1 MELFK
6 LVGKIAVDSSEANT
20 KINEVSQKAGLLAT
34 TVGTKMQSA
43 GDKISGIGGKM
54 KPATVAIA
62 GIGTAAVKTYA
73 SFESKMS
80 NVQAISGAT
89 GDDLIKLSDKAKEM
103 GAKTKFS
110 ASESADALSYMAM
123 AGWKTDDMLNGLEG
137 VMNLAAASGE
147 DLASTSDI
155 VTDALTAFGMSA
167 NESTHFA
174 DILATTSSNANTN
187 VSLMGETFKYVA
199 PVAGSLGYKAE
210 DVAAAVGLMANS
222 GIKASQAG
230 TSLRSLLTNLAKPS
244 DTVEASMKRLGLS
257 LTDSSGKMKPMSQLT
272 EELRDKFSGL
282 TAEQKAQEAASLA
295 GKTGMSGLLA
305 IVNASDKDYKK
316 LTKSIDECDGSS
328 KKMADTMINNLSG
341 QITILKS
348 QLEGVAI
355 QIGEIVVPKIKE
367 FVTHI
372 QGLVDKFSKLD
383 KGTQTTIV
391 KIAGIVAAIAPV
403 LLTVG
408 KLSSGIGKIITLF
421 GRIGGLASP
430 IGIVVAA
437 IAALAGVFA
446 YAYKN
451 NSKFREQVNGL
462 VSGLKATL
470 LPVIEKLKTVFTNLW
485 TGTLQPLLSNLA
497 TSFTSTLS
505 QILPVLTNIIQTV
518 LPQLAN
524 VIATIVPLIA
534 NIVATVLPQLADMI
548 NTILPLIMNFVSQI
562 MPTIMSAIQAILPV
576 ITNLVQTVLPPLMTI
591 IQSIVGV
598 LMQVIQTVLPPIINI
613 INTIV
618 PIIMNIVSVLSS
630 VLMPI
635 INTVV
640 NILGVILPPIISALG
655 TVITFI
661 ANVFINAWNIIKTAW
676 SVAASVFSAIWNKI
690 KVVFGPVA
698 AFFKKCFGAAFTAI
712 KTVFGVLVSVFRG
725 IWNGIKAVFSPVISF
740 FGKIFKGAW
749 NGIKSAFSATV
760 GFFKTLWSSIKSV
773 FSGVGSFFSSV
784 FGVIGDILKAPINLI
799 IKGLNFLINGIN
811 KISFDVPDWVPV
823 IGGGK
828 FGFDIPTIPELEE
841 GGVLER
847 GQVGLLEGNGSEAV
861 VPLEKNTGWLDQIAL
876 RLAKLNPSSSDG
888 ESVQKLD
895 AIITLLQEMAGT
907 NRIEEIQKALAGTDI
922 SWNKREIGRLVK
934 SFA

>member
-199 PVAGSLGYKAE
+199 SVAGSLGYKAE

-391 KIAGIVAAIAPV
+391 KIAGIVAAIA
-403 LLTVG
+403 
-408 KLSSGIGKIITLF
+408 
-421 GRIGGLASP
+421 
-430 IGIVVAA
+430 
-437 IAALAGVFA
+437 ALAGVFA

-505 QILPVLTNIIQTV
+505 QILPALTNIIQTV

>member
-210 DVAAAVGLMANS
+210 DVATAVGLMANS

-372 QGLVDKFSKLD
+372 QGLV
-383 KGTQTTIV
+383 
-391 KIAGIVAAIAPV
+391 
-403 LLTVG
+403 
-408 KLSSGIGKIITLF
+408 
-421 GRIGGLASP
+421 
-430 IGIVVAA
+430 
-437 IAALAGVFA
+437 
-446 YAYKN
+446 
-451 NSKFREQVNGL
+451 
-462 VSGLKATL
+462 
-470 LPVIEKLKTVFTNLW
+470 
-485 TGTLQPLLSNLA
+485 
-497 TSFTSTLS
+497 
-505 QILPVLTNIIQTV
+505 
-518 LPQLAN
+518 
-524 VIATIVPLIA
+524 
-534 NIVATVLPQLADMI
+534 
-548 NTILPLIMNFVSQI
+548 
-562 MPTIMSAIQAILPV
+562 
-576 ITNLVQTVLPPLMTI
+576 
-591 IQSIVGV
+591 
-598 LMQVIQTVLPPIINI
+598 
-613 INTIV
+613 
-618 PIIMNIVSVLSS
+618 
-630 VLMPI
+630 
-635 INTVV
+635 
-640 NILGVILPPIISALG
+640 
-655 TVITFI
+655 
-661 ANVFINAWNIIKTAW
+661 
-676 SVAASVFSAIWNKI
+676 
-690 KVVFGPVA
+690 
-698 AFFKKCFGAAFTAI
+698 
-712 KTVFGVLVSVFRG
+712 
-725 IWNGIKAVFSPVISF
+725 
-740 FGKIFKGAW
+740 
-749 NGIKSAFSATV
+749 
-760 GFFKTLWSSIKSV
+760 
-773 FSGVGSFFSSV
+773 
-784 FGVIGDILKAPINLI
+784 
-799 IKGLNFLINGIN
+799 
-811 KISFDVPDWVPV
+811 
-823 IGGGK
+823 
-828 FGFDIPTIPELEE
+828 
-841 GGVLER
+841 
-847 GQVGLLEGNGSEAV
+847 
-861 VPLEKNTGWLDQIAL
+861 
-876 RLAKLNPSSSDG
+876 
-888 ESVQKLD
+888 
-895 AIITLLQEMAGT
+895 
-907 NRIEEIQKALAGTDI
+907 
-922 SWNKREIGRLVK
+922 EIGRAHV
-934 SFA
+934 

>member
-199 PVAGSLGYKAE
+199 SVAGSLGYKAE

-257 LTDSSGKMKPMSQLT
+257 LTDSSCKMKPMSQLT

-391 KIAGIVAAIAPV
+391 KIAGIVAAIA
-403 LLTVG
+403 
-408 KLSSGIGKIITLF
+408 
-421 GRIGGLASP
+421 
-430 IGIVVAA
+430 
-437 IAALAGVFA
+437 ALAGVFA

-485 TGTLQPLLSNLA
+485 TGTLQLLLSNLA

-505 QILPVLTNIIQTV
+505 QILPALTNIIQTV

>member
-62 GIGTAAVKTYA
+62 GIGTAAVKTYT

-210 DVAAAVGLMANS
+210 DVATAVGLMDNS

-383 KGTQTTIV
+383 RGTQTTIV

-462 VSGLKATL
+462 VSGL

-505 QILPVLTNIIQTV
+505 QILPALTNIIQTV

>member
-62 GIGTAAVKTYA
+62 GIGTAAVKTYT

-210 DVAAAVGLMANS
+210 DVATAVGLMANS

-383 KGTQTTIV
+383 RGTQTTIV

-462 VSGLKATL
+462 VSGL

-505 QILPVLTNIIQTV
+505 QILPALTNIIQTV

-661 ANVFINAWNIIKTAW
+661 ANVFINALNIIKTAW

>member
-62 GIGTAAVKTYA
+62 GIGTAAVKTYT

-210 DVAAAVGLMANS
+210 DVATAVGLMANS

-383 KGTQTTIV
+383 RGTQTTIV

-462 VSGLKATL
+462 VSGL

-505 QILPVLTNIIQTV
+505 QILPALTNIIQTV

-655 TVITFI
+655 TVVTFI

>member
-6 LVGKIAVDSSEANT
+6 LVGKIAVDSSEAKT
-20 KINEVSQKAGLLAT
+20 KKNEVSQKAALLAT

-210 DVAAAVGLMANS
+210 DVATAVGLMANS

-383 KGTQTTIV
+383 RGTQTTIV

-505 QILPVLTNIIQTV
+505 QILPALTNIIQTV

-773 FSGVGSFFSSV
+773 FSGVGSILSSV
-784 FGVIGDILKAPINLI
+784 LGVIGDNLKAPINLI

-876 RLAKLNPSSSDG
+876 RLAKLNPGSSDG